1 MPHVASNEYDLHYE
15 VTCPTDGPTLLLV
28 AGLGEQ
34 IGSVEYPEEQCEV
47 FAARGFRVV
56 RMDNRTM
63 GWSQPRGGASP
74 QPFTQQDL
82 ADDVAAVI
90 GDLGVGPV
98 HLVGA
103 SMGGAVVRWTT
114 LRHPERV
121 ATLTVVMASAGGDPD
136 DQTAPTRPPD
146 SGPKL
151 LAMGERRARPEA
163 IEFTVDLWRWLWGA
177 RYPFEEAWVRERVT
191 AAHDRRYNPEGVQL
205 MLRSLAGGP
214 FLRDEQRAI
223 ACPTLVMHGGADPVF
238 GEEHGRDIAAR
249 IPGAELWLDPKM
261 GHIMHREQWEEMADR
276 VARLAGL
283 PAG

>member
-1 MPHVASNEYDLHYE
+1 MPHVARNEYDLYHQA
-15 VTCPTDGPTLLLV
+15 TGPPDGPTLVLV

-34 IGSVEYPEEQCEV
+34 IGSVEYPEEQCEA
-47 FAARGFRVV
+47 FARRGFRVV

-63 GWSQPRGGASP
+63 GHSQPHSGVSP

-90 GDLGVGPV
+90 DDLDVGPV

-103 SMGGAVVRWTT
+103 SMGGAIVRWTT
-114 LRHPERV
+114 LRHPDRV

-136 DQTAPTRPPD
+136 DPTSPTRPPD
-146 SGPKL
+146 SGPRL
-151 LAMGERRARPEA
+151 LAMGERRERDEA
-163 IEFTVDLWRWLWGA
+163 IDFTVETWRWLWGG

-191 AAHDRRYNPEGVQL
+191 AAHDRNYNPEGIQL

-214 FLRDEQRAI
+214 FLREAQAAI
-223 ACPTLVMHGGADPVF
+223 ACPTLVMHGGDDPVF
-238 GEEHGRDIAAR
+238 GEEHGRDIAER
-249 IPGAELWLDPKM
+249 IPGAQLWLDPKM

-276 VARLAGL
+276 VAFLAGIDG
-283 PAG
+283 A